1 LESGRVIWRQCPKT
15 PGIYEYQDTM
25 DFVGSKT
32 VEGKKELKTKQ
43 TASMG
48 TLEDKEYDEVDKL
61 MEESFGFEVISMRH
75 EVAKG
80 KGKSA
85 SSSSPFQLVLAKDNV
100 GKGGKGAK
108 AGKGGQGGRG
118 GIRKL
123 AIKDNPDEMVEDED
137 ALGEAPKEE
146 EQEAQLNLA
155 YNKCRAMQL
164 VLTKTKNNMD
174 ELVPDFK
181 KNPCANKHLLD
192 MIGINLKDL
201 DTQNKKVKNMIVQKK
216 GDIEV
221 IKKGLAEA
229 AQVVKDSQ
237 GWMSKMKLLSHDDLG
252 SVVSKKRAK
261 N

>member
-1 LESGRVIWRQCPKT
+1 
-15 PGIYEYQDTM
+15 
-25 DFVGSKT
+25 
-32 VEGKKELKTKQ
+32 
-43 TASMG
+43 
-48 TLEDKEYDEVDKL
+48 

-100 GKGGKGAK
+100 GKEGKGAK
-108 AGKGGQGGRG
+108 AGKAGQGGRG

-155 YNKCRAMQL
+155 YNKCRSMQL

-181 KNPCANKHLLD
+181 KNPCANKHLL
-192 MIGINLKDL
+192 
-201 DTQNKKVKNMIVQKK
+201 V
-216 GDIEV
+216 
-221 IKKGLAEA
+221 
-229 AQVVKDSQ
+229 
-237 GWMSKMKLLSHDDLG
+237 
-252 SVVSKKRAK
+252 
-261 N
+261 